1 MAYFLPKLYQ
11 TSISPLSVRTS
22 MIVCPKKSSDSLV
35 SFCLNFDLRSL
46 SSSLKIKSKSKLYLC
61 NQSIVTMLSRN
72 QYLLRKYLRSI
83 KKKEKIK
90 IIERIKK
97 GMQQRQLINK
107 GNDIDFNKYLI
118 SFKCFQIHYK

>member
-46 SSSLKIKSKSKLYLC
+46 SSSLKIKSKSKSKLYLC
-61 NQSIVTMLSRN
+61 KQSIVTMLSRK

-97 GMQQRQLINK
+97 GMLQRQLIK
-107 GNDIDFNKYLI
+107 GMILI
-118 SFKCFQIHYK
+118 SVNI